1 MTEGRRYLTD
11 KGILAA
17 VAASLSLLS
26 PAAIQAQALN
36 ACDLNADGAVN
47 IIDVQL
53 AADMVLGMTPC
64 TATAVGAGVCNQ
76 TMVSLVTNA
85 ALGGPCHSVTLN
97 WTASTSANVVGYNVY
112 RGTQPTPPN
121 TYTKLSSSPV
131 AATNFI
137 DITVL
142 AGQTYYYVAT
152 AVDSSNNESAYST
165 PAVPAVIPS
174 P

>member
-1 MTEGRRYLTD
+1 MTDGRRFLTD

-17 VAASLSLLS
+17 VALTLLS
-26 PAAIQAQALN
+26 PAAIQAAN
-36 ACDLNADGAVN
+36 NCDLNGDGAVN
-47 IIDVQL
+47 ILDVQL
-53 AADMVLGMTPC
+53 ADDMVLGTTAC

-76 TMVSLVTNA
+76 ALVDLVTSA

-112 RGTQPTPPN
+112 RGTQPTPPY
-121 TYTKLSSSPV
+121 TTKLTSSPQ
-131 AATNFI
+131 AATNYI
-137 DITVL
+137 DITVQ

-152 AVDSSNNESAYST
+152 AVDNTNTESAYSA
-165 PAVPAVIPS
+165 PAVQAVIPS